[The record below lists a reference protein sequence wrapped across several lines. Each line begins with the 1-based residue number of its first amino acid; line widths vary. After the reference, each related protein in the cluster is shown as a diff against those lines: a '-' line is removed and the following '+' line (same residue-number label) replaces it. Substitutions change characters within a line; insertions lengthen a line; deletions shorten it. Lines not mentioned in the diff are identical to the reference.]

1 MTDTSTD
8 LEHRR
13 ESRSSAV
20 SFSASTRLILGRLC
34 PNASGAKRHSNLLV
48 GASTVLGVSPGPRR
62 YRIDLESLRA
72 SSVEHAL
79 ADDWRRVGLDL
90 ASAVECERRER

>member
-8 LEHRR
+8 LEHRGT
-13 ESRSSAV
+13 SRSSVA
-20 SFSASTRLILGRLC
+20 SFSTSTRRILGRLC
-34 PNASGAKRHSNLLV
+34 PNASGARRRSNLLA
-48 GASTVLGVSPGPRR
+48 GASTVLGVFPGPRR

-72 SSVEHAL
+72 PSAEHAL

-90 ASAVECERRER
+90 ASAVERERRER